1 MPAVAGKRG
10 MTENGRHTR
19 PPPMT
24 LGNMRD
30 NGVRAVIAECRACRH
45 KADVVVDRL
54 AASVFVPDAGA
65 RMRCSAC
72 GGRNIETRPAWHTA
86 KRPGMG

>member
-1 MPAVAGKRG
+1 MPPPD
-10 MTENGRHTR
+10 R
-19 PPPMT
+19 PKPMT

-30 NGVRAVIAECRACRH
+30 NGVRAVIAECRDCHH
-45 KADVVVDRL
+45 KADVVVDQL
-54 AASVFVPDAGA
+54 AADVFVPDVGA

-72 GGRNIETRPAWHTA
+72 NSRRIETRPAWHTS